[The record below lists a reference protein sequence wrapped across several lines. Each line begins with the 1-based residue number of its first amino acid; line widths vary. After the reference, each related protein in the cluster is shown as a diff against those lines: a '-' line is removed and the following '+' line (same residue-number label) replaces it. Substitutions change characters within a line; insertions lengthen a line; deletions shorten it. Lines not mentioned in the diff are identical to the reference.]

1 MPRIIFYHTICCLTF
16 LTACSSKIVLP
27 KYYINPPEQFDIAL
41 SKPIKIDSVDL
52 VLLDWAIFEETNR
65 HRQRLGVKK
74 LRFNRMLQ
82 KAAELHTEEMVELNY
97 FSHTSP
103 VLENGTLMQRI
114 RRFGIRNG
122 IAGENIAIHPL
133 MKTQEVVFN
142 KRVASVQTTTRYA
155 WRNEGVE
162 YTYEEFAVD
171 LVNRWL
177 NSPPHR
183 FNILNRQFRFLGIS
197 NTLTRY
203 NARAVFY
210 VTQNFS
216 SHDY

>member
-1 MPRIIFYHTICCLTF
+1 
-16 LTACSSKIVLP
+16 
-27 KYYINPPEQFDIAL
+27 
-41 SKPIKIDSVDL
+41 
-52 VLLDWAIFEETNR
+52 LDWAVFKETNR
-65 HRQRLGVKK
+65 HRERLGAKK
-74 LRFNRMLQ
+74 LRFNRGLQ
-82 KAAELHTEEMVELNY
+82 EPAELHTKEMIELNY

-103 VLENGTLMQRI
+103 VSENGTLMQRI
-114 RRFGIRNG
+114 RRSGIRNG

-142 KRVASVQTTTRYA
+142 KRVASVQTTAGYA

-177 NSPPHR
+177 NSPAHR
-183 FNILNRQFRFLGIS
+183 FNILNRQFRLLGIS
-197 NTLTRY
+197 STLTRY
-203 NARAVFY
+203 SEMAVFY